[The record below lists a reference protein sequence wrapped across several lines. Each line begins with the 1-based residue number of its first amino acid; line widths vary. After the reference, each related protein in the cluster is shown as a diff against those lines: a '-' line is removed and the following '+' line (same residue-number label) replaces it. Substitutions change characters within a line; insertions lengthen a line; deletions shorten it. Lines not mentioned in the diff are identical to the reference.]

1 MNSKIHDKQ
10 EATPCLLEQY
20 LDFLAD
26 TEPPQQ
32 FHRWAFLSCIGA
44 QLSRNIYITHGHQR
58 IYPNMYVML
67 VGAPATRKST
77 SIKIAKKL
85 IEDAG
90 YTNFA
95 FSKSSKQKFLLDW
108 SDGYIGSSGALTL
121 EDALDIPINTVV
133 GELTS
138 KSEFVSDC
146 FIAQD
151 EFIDFIGQ
159 GNFEFISLLTTLWD
173 NPEKYDERFKNS
185 NSVSI
190 PNPTL
195 SILGGIT
202 PSSLAMALPAEA
214 NGSGFLS
221 RLLLVYSEPSGK
233 KIAFPS
239 PPDEA
244 SRLRFVNSLAKVR
257 QLRGECRLSME
268 SKELLTRI
276 YHSWE
281 NHLDVKLEYYAGR
294 RLTHLLKLC
303 MICAAL
309 RHSLDITAEDV
320 IKANSL
326 LFFTET
332 GMSTALQYIGSAK
345 NLEATSKALDY
356 ITRSDKPLSLRD
368 LFIGTRTYFE
378 KLSDLMVVLNNLVE
392 AGKVR
397 VESAHIY
404 PIRARVNDVDGCTNL
419 SKYIREY
426 KGELHER
433 VRLVD

>member
-1 MNSKIHDKQ
+1 MNSKIPEQDGK
-10 EATPCLLEQY
+10 CLLEQY

-32 FHRWAFLSCIGA
+32 FHRWAFLSCMGA

-108 SDGYIGSSGALTL
+108 SDGYIGGVGALSM
-121 EDALDIPINTVV
+121 EAALDMPLAEVSNIN
-133 GELTS
+133 GEQI
-138 KSEFVSDC
+138 SDC

-173 NPEKYDERFKNS
+173 NPDKYDERFKNS

-244 SRLRFVNSLAKVR
+244 SRLRFINSLTKVR
-257 QLRGECRLSME
+257 QLRGECGLSLE
-268 SKELLTRI
+268 ARELLTRI

-378 KLSDLMVVLNNLVE
+378 KLSDLMVVINNLVE
-392 AGKVR
+392 AGKVKIAD
-397 VESAHIY
+397 AHIY
-404 PIRARVNDVDGCTNL
+404 PIKARVNDVDGCTDLN
-419 SKYIREY
+419 KYIREY